1 MALVMATASQ
11 EEEEEHRKE
20 ATEIEGNDLPMAAEN
35 VDSDAEKQAEDTPS
49 FKNVDF
55 GGSLHHVFLAVIPW
69 CSPFSGR
76 FTQFI
81 FLVTSRKTSQVCSS
95 TVLFVLLCSRS
106 IWTVCD

>member
-49 FKNVDF
+49 FKNVDE
-55 GGSLHHVFLAVIPW
+55 SYNL
-69 CSPFSGR
+69 
-76 FTQFI
+76 
-81 FLVTSRKTSQVCSS
+81 LVSANLCVC
-95 TVLFVLLCSRS
+95 LFVSGYPGFC
-106 IWTVCD
+106 

>member
-55 GGSLHHVFLAVIPW
+55 DS
-69 CSPFSGR
+69 
-76 FTQFI
+76 
-81 FLVTSRKTSQVCSS
+81 KKK
-95 TVLFVLLCSRS
+95 
-106 IWTVCD
+106 